1 MAPGS
6 RARKGASVAL
16 YYLAQSPGSAQG
28 LAGAMMELGC
38 TRTHDARPC
47 VSWGG
52 STTAPA
58 AAGCAASVGEAV
70 GWCWVDEGHTE
81 WAYCEPNCRW
91 EAESPG
97 HFNLRDPEKFPVLDE
112 AARHL
117 HAAEPDVESARK
129 VLSKAVDASHSVIE
143 QHWLNGGK
151 SKVRPEISFHLDQ
164 TRQTFAVCLQR
175 GVHVRRAGEPKHP
188 PPGYPGSTRFLP
200 ACCSR

>member
-1 MAPGS
+1 
-6 RARKGASVAL
+6 
-16 YYLAQSPGSAQG
+16 
-28 LAGAMMELGC
+28 MMELGC
-38 TRTHDARPC
+38 ARTHDARPC

-70 GWCWVDEGHTE
+70 GWCWVDEGHTD

-91 EAESPG
+91 EEESPG

-164 TRQTFAVCLQR
+164 TRQTFAGLLTNLVFTYAR
-175 GVHVRRAGEPKHP
+175 RRAKTSAARLSRQHTLPSSLLLSLRYTP
-188 PPGYPGSTRFLP
+188 PPP
-200 ACCSR
+200 AVRQHTQQ